1 MAKGSNN
8 LSGRR
13 SSSHNTKPYDANNS
27 FVKKVATKVTDL
39 LPQKLWISKWF
50 NTSQNDEDI
59 LEDNENPEEVELE
72 EDIQKPP
79 PLKRPC
85 IRMDVTHPP
94 GTFSIQPRAKSTVNK
109 ASSSKQQYF
118 IHNETSEDFSKPA
131 MAGPSGMSHL
141 VTSTSAIQ
149 SDRDIAPQRSELNAL
164 VATTNNETTNG
175 MDDNSESSES
185 TSGCSSL
192 IPQINRQEAPS
203 DVYISPFSN
212 RKRFNNDKLNF
223 TSHMQSPKSLFLDN
237 TRDSLSSRRPSFNA
251 SIMTNTPDRASPL
264 ASPFYSGN
272 TTFGGANAAG
282 LYKRGRSLFNNSNE
296 IQLKVPK
303 RTSVEVKPS
312 NTDSSGMSQTAKK
325 ILEALEHFSSPITDA
340 KKIPLKMMNNT
351 SPISK
356 KRSREEMTSTTK
368 VGLRHLTRELT
379 VPTIPDILKLRRRQK
394 LQDTTA
400 AARKIVSA
408 RSEPPPPQEYHLRT
422 QTDDDSKHHGK
433 VKTSLDQE
441 DTVEPVNL
449 PNIPLPISS
458 LPNFNF
464 MPSTNTK
471 IADKT
476 NTDKEDTFTFAS
488 PIRVTNATKNLK
500 SINNFTFSSPINAD
514 KQLLDESNNSSSSSK
529 RIGVKSNT
537 SNDYIPPV
545 TQNFIWSGSSTAPRL
560 KEKVK
565 NSDSTVPAASN
576 ELKSGSVMDILCSKS
591 STTKTS
597 EKSGESKTQ
606 LDSSKESVN
615 NKTNTVNLDTNNDD
629 NIKNVSN
636 SHSNTQDISIVW
648 ECSECLF
655 KNNNTETQCFA
666 CKATKPSLKD
676 KKTSESLISGN
687 VSEPKTTVND
697 HFGSQFKL
705 SSNQWECTSCFV
717 RNKQTD
723 TKCIACNALKPDTK
737 QEIKSEKCS
746 NCKLH
751 DSEKSATC
759 SFCDTCK
766 SSISKMNPQEST
778 NPTVNTDISVNT
790 TNVSIKK
797 NESLDKLNSNKDKW
811 ECPCCMVRNLMSIDS
826 CPCCNTAKPNAG
838 ITTKNTSLFSNGF
851 GDKFKKPEG
860 AWICDTCMLQNETQ
874 VTTCVA
880 CGNAK
885 LGSKTSDNSTLPNT
899 SSSLQFN
906 FDMPANT
913 SGFKF
918 GIDKADQGKTDSTIS
933 TNGFKFGEAHKSN
946 EISQFTF
953 GIYKEEVKTNE
964 TQKSEN
970 NTPSTSGSSFGVSVN
985 TNIGE
990 KTDTKQDSEN
1000 MGKNS
1005 TPLFSFG
1012 MPKSESGTVE
1022 SNKQI
1027 VNVTTSIATP
1037 STFTF
1042 NAPKSTVTQSDIK
1055 EEKQI
1060 PLLENTVTETSK
1072 SNNNE
1077 FTAVNTSTISSIT
1090 QSSVQ
1095 EPKSTATFSFGVPN
1109 STIAMTS
1116 STSTTVVSSLP
1127 SSNQSSFT
1135 FPESKPNTQ
1144 TSIVPTFGQISTS
1157 APTSNLSTNTFTFG
1171 DSKTR
1176 EESSITK
1183 TFNTLP
1189 NPSSGGSL
1197 FKCSSISSGVPL
1209 FGNNDTKTA
1218 STFGQTSTED
1228 NKQPTFG
1235 AASTSKSSTF
1245 AVAENKVPIFGNTEN
1260 KPAVFG
1266 NPKISVFGSTD
1277 NKPAS
1282 LFNPPTALQTPT
1294 ATPTPFSFGAPSN
1307 TPLFGSSGP
1316 PVFGNNTV
1324 SSTTE
1329 STSSIFGS
1337 TSKSN
1342 ETGTSANS
1350 NIFTFGTTTPTQP
1363 IAKPTDFN
1371 FSANT
1376 NPAESTQKPLF
1387 TFGNPIPSIPQ
1398 SNNLFGNGFNN
1409 PSASTNSSG
1418 FTFNAPK
1425 PETSAFAQSTNPSP
1439 IFGTSSGT
1447 QNQVPSSFSSTPSN
1461 AGFNFGSTTPAAT
1474 SSGGFNFGAAPASA
1488 PSTGFNFSV
1497 PSTTPTFD
1505 PNTPPT
1511 FNFTGGNAPT
1521 VFNATPTQTQR
1532 KFKKAI
1538 RRMR

>member
-13 SSSHNTKPYDANNS
+13 SSSHNTKPYDANN
-27 FVKKVATKVTDL
+27 VTTKVTDL
-39 LPQKLWISKWF
+39 LPQRLWISKWF

-94 GTFSIQPRAKSTVNK
+94 GTFSIQPRAKSTVIK

-223 TSHMQSPKSLFLDN
+223 TNHMQSPKSLFLDN

-282 LYKRGRSLFNNSNE
+282 LYKRGRNLFNNSNE

-400 AARKIVSA
+400 AARKIVSS

-500 SINNFTFSSPINAD
+500 SINNFTFSSPINAE
-514 KQLLDESNNSSSSSK
+514 KQLLDESNNSGSSLK
-529 RIGVKSNT
+529 RMGVKSNT

-565 NSDSTVPAASN
+565 NNDSTVPAASN

-591 STTKTS
+591 GTTKTS

-636 SHSNTQDISIVW
+636 SHSNTQNISIVW

-655 KNNNTETQCFA
+655 KNNNTETQCLG

-676 KKTSESLISGN
+676 KKTSESLMSSN

-759 SFCDTCK
+759 SFCDTSK
-766 SSISKMNPQEST
+766 SSISKINPQE
-778 NPTVNTDISVNT
+778 N
-790 TNVSIKK
+790 
-797 NESLDKLNSNKDKW
+797 KW

-885 LGSKTSDNSTLPNT
+885 LGSKKPDNSTLTNT

-953 GIYKEEVKTNE
+953 GSN
-964 TQKSEN
+964 
-970 NTPSTSGSSFGVSVN
+970 FGVPVN

-1012 MPKSESGTVE
+1012 TPKSESGTVE
-1022 SNKQI
+1022 SNKQF

-1042 NAPKSTVTQSDIK
+1042 NTPKSTVTQSDIK

-1072 SNNNE
+1072 SNSNE

-1127 SSNQSSFT
+1127 SSTQSSFT
-1135 FPESKPNTQ
+1135 FSESKPNTQ
-1144 TSIVPTFGQISTS
+1144 TSIIPTFGQISTS
-1157 APTSNLSTNTFTFG
+1157 APTSNLSNTFTFG

-1189 NPSSGGSL
+1189 NPSSGSSL
-1197 FKCSSISSGVPL
+1197 FKCSNISSGVPL
-1209 FGNNDTKTA
+1209 FGNNDTKIA
-1218 STFGQTSTED
+1218 STFGQTSTEE

-1266 NPKISVFGSTD
+1266 SPKISVFGSTD

-1294 ATPTPFSFGAPSN
+1294 ATPTPFRFGALSN

-1337 TSKSN
+1337 TSN
-1342 ETGTSANS
+1342 A
-1350 NIFTFGTTTPTQP
+1350 P
-1363 IAKPTDFN
+1363 
-1371 FSANT
+1371 
-1376 NPAESTQKPLF
+1376 
-1387 TFGNPIPSIPQ
+1387 
-1398 SNNLFGNGFNN
+1398 
-1409 PSASTNSSG
+1409 TNSSG

-1461 AGFNFGSTTPAAT
+1461 SGFNFGSTAPAVT
-1474 SSGGFNFGAAPASA
+1474 SSGGFNFGAVSTIKHMNAPASA

>member
-1 MAKGSNN
+1 
-8 LSGRR
+8 
-13 SSSHNTKPYDANNS
+13 S

-39 LPQKLWISKWF
+39 LPQRLWISKWF

-118 IHNETSEDFSKPA
+118 INETSEDFSKPA

-141 VTSTSAIQ
+141 VTSTPAIQ
-149 SDRDIAPQRSELNAL
+149 SDIRNIAPQRSELNAL
-164 VATTNNETTNG
+164 VATTNNGTTNG

-192 IPQINRQEAPS
+192 IPQINRQEAPPN
-203 DVYISPFSN
+203 VYISPFSN
-212 RKRFNNDKLNF
+212 RKRFDNDKLNF
-223 TSHMQSPKSLFLDN
+223 TNHMQSPRSLFLEN

-282 LYKRGRSLFNNSNE
+282 LYKRGRNLFNNSNE

-340 KKIPLKMMNNT
+340 KKIPLKVMNNT

-408 RSEPPPPQEYHLRT
+408 RSEPPPPQEYHIRT

-471 IADKT
+471 MIDKT
-476 NTDKEDTFTFAS
+476 NTDKEDSFTFAS
-488 PIRVTNATKNLK
+488 PIRVTNTTKNLK

-514 KQLLDESNNSSSSSK
+514 KQLLDKSNNSGSPLK

-537 SNDYIPPV
+537 SDDYIPPV

-565 NSDSTVPAASN
+565 NNDSIVPATSN

-591 STTKTS
+591 STTKS
-597 EKSGESKTQ
+597 EKSGESKIQ
-606 LDSSKESVN
+606 LNLGKESIN
-615 NKTNTVNLDTNNDD
+615 NKTNTANLDTNNDD

-636 SHSNTQDISIVW
+636 SQSNTQDISIMW

-676 KKTSESLISGN
+676 KKTSESLISSN
-687 VSEPKTTVND
+687 VGEPKTTVND

-723 TKCIACNALKPDTK
+723 TKCIACNALKPDAK
-737 QEIKSEKCS
+737 QETKSEKCS

-759 SFCDTCK
+759 SFCDTSK
-766 SSISKMNPQEST
+766 SSTSKINPQGNM
-778 NPTVNTDISVNT
+778 NPTVNTDISVSQNT
-790 TNVSIKK
+790 TNVSMKK
-797 NESLDKLNSNKDKW
+797 NESPDKLNSDKDTW

-838 ITTKNTSLFSNGF
+838 ITTKNTSLSSNRF

-860 AWICDTCMLQNETQ
+860 AWICNTCMLQNDPQ
-874 VTTCVA
+874 ITTCVA

-885 LGSKTSDNSTLPNT
+885 PGSKKPDNSTSINT
-899 SSSLQFN
+899 NSSLQFN

-933 TNGFKFGEAHKSN
+933 TNGFKFGEAHKNN
-946 EISQFTF
+946 EIGQFTF
-953 GIYKEEVKTNE
+953 GIYKEEAKTNE
-964 TQKSEN
+964 TQKSGN
-970 NTPSTSGSSFGVSVN
+970 NISLTSGSSFGIPVN
-985 TNIGE
+985 TNVGE

-1000 MGKNS
+1000 TGKNS
-1005 TPLFSFG
+1005 APLFSFG
-1012 MPKSESGTVE
+1012 IAKSESGGVE
-1022 SNKQI
+1022 SNKQF
-1027 VNVTTSIATP
+1027 VNVTTSTVTP

-1042 NAPKSTVTQSDIK
+1042 NAPKSTVAQSNIK

-1072 SNNNE
+1072 SSSNE
-1077 FTAVNTSTISSIT
+1077 FTAVNTSTISSII

-1127 SSNQSSFT
+1127 SSTQSSFT

-1157 APTSNLSTNTFTFG
+1157 APTSNLSNTFTFG

-1189 NPSSGGSL
+1189 NPSGSSL
-1197 FKCSSISSGVPL
+1197 FKCSSISSSVL

-1218 STFGQTSTED
+1218 PTFGQTSTED
-1228 NKQPTFG
+1228 NKPTFG

-1245 AVAENKVPIFGNTEN
+1245 AVTENKVPIFGNTEN
-1260 KPAVFG
+1260 KPTVFG
-1266 NPKISVFGSTD
+1266 STDPKIGVFGSTD

-1282 LFNPPTALQTPT
+1282 LFNPPTALQTPA
-1294 ATPTPFSFGAPSN
+1294 ATPTPFGFGAPS
-1307 TPLFGSSGP
+1307 TAPLFGSSVT
-1316 PVFGNNTV
+1316 PVFGNNIV

-1329 STSSIFGS
+1329 STPSIFGS

-1350 NIFTFGTTTPTQP
+1350 NIFTFGTTPAQP
-1363 IAKPTDFN
+1363 IPKPTDFN
-1371 FSANT
+1371 FSTNT

-1387 TFGNPIPSIPQ
+1387 TFGSHSSIPQ

-1439 IFGTSSGT
+1439 IFGTSQSGT

-1461 AGFNFGSTTPAAT
+1461 AGFNFGSTAPAAT

-1497 PSTTPTFD
+1497 PNTTPTFD

-1521 VFNATPTQTQR
+1521 VF
-1532 KFKKAI
+1532 
-1538 RRMR
+1538 